1 MQGSWEIYLRKYV
14 FMYCHDLRMFKK
26 SVDYYSIPCEDG
38 VDGYMAITPYDL
50 KLDEVTLTQIVAV
63 LSAWARAEKL
73 RCRIYTA
80 FDRYET
86 FEPPESPSRE
96 ERA

>member
-1 MQGSWEIYLRKYV
+1 MQGSWGIYLRKYV

-26 SVDYYSIPCEDG
+26 SGEHYSIPCEDG

-63 LSAWARAEKL
+63 AERL
-73 RCRIYTA
+73 GA
-80 FDRYET
+80 SGET
-86 FEPPESPSRE
+86 EVPHLHGI
-96 ERA
+96 